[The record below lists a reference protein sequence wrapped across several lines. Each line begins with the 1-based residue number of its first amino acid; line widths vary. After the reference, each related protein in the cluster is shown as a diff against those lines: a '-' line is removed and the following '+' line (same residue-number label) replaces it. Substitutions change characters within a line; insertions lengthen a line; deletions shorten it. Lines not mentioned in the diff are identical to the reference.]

1 MGNVWKEEDIRNRRV
16 NRTPKKFYTE
26 GDYESDYEEHRPRR
40 SKTLAEKQIEQEK
53 RLRLLE
59 RGVETKKKTKQF
71 KFPLKWRFKFRQ
83 AKRKN
88 KREMMLVI
96 FLNKKNEIEPPKF
109 MPIFAGNMIVWKNK
123 PYEFD
128 PRAVWTILGM
138 KGNPKAYL
146 IKEIDR
152 RPVRNSKGQVVYKDA
167 AVSNMDLGEIRLRG
181 DSTESDEFLIKAA
194 LKAQTA
200 QMKKQ
205 ANLIAI
211 IIVAILGIGGL
222 LWFMFGGGAG

>member
-1 MGNVWKEEDIRNRRV
+1 MANVWKEEDIRRRRV
-16 NRTPKKFYTE
+16 NRQPKKLYE
-26 GDYESDYEEHRPRR
+26 EYESEYEYENKPQAGTISDRVLKLERRARLVER
-40 SKTLAEKQIEQEK
+40 SKESK
-53 RLRLLE
+53 
-59 RGVETKKKTKQF
+59 ETTKQF
-71 KFPLKWRFKFRQ
+71 RFPFRWRFKFNQ
-83 AKRKN
+83 AKRKS
-88 KREMMLVI
+88 KREMMLVL

-109 MPIFAGNMIVWKNK
+109 MPIFAGNMIVYKNK

-128 PRAVWTILGM
+128 PRAVWTVRGM
-138 KGNPKAYL
+138 RGNPKAYL

-152 RPVRNSKGQVVYKDA
+152 RPVRNHKGQVVYKDA
-167 AVSNMDLGEIRLRG
+167 AVSNMDLGDIRERG

-205 ANLIAI
+205 ANIIAI
-211 IIVAILGIGGL
+211 IIIAIIGLGAF